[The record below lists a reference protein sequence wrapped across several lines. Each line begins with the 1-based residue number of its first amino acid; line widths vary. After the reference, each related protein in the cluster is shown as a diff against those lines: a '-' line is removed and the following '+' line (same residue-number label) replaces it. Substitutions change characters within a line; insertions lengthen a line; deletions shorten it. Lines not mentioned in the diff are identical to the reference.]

1 MSTPGQ
7 DGESVDSTILL
18 LNHSSKM
25 MISST
30 IRVHNQSDTNFF
42 SNISFILSGTI
53 VRLHTN
59 KGNMFVNKYATFRE
73 YSLHSYF
80 LRDFCFK
87 KLIKNM
93 AVTRNIYTD
102 GMLFDNKYLDQSAP
116 Y

>member
-1 MSTPGQ
+1 
-7 DGESVDSTILL
+7 
-18 LNHSSKM
+18 
-25 MISST
+25 
-30 IRVHNQSDTNFF
+30 
-42 SNISFILSGTI
+42 
-53 VRLHTN
+53 
-59 KGNMFVNKYATFRE
+59 MFVNKYATFRE

-87 KLIKNM
+87 KLIENM

>member
-1 MSTPGQ
+1 
-7 DGESVDSTILL
+7 
-18 LNHSSKM
+18 
-25 MISST
+25 
-30 IRVHNQSDTNFF
+30 
-42 SNISFILSGTI
+42 
-53 VRLHTN
+53 
-59 KGNMFVNKYATFRE
+59 MFVNKYATFRE

-116 Y
+116 YLFEKNLKITKTKHTFNLITKLF